1 VTGVEQDVVAIEVVR
16 GGVVECVHRAR
27 AAVTFPDGTSWTLGD
42 ATIPTYPRSSLKPIQ
57 AIAMCR
63 AGLDVT
69 GSELAISAAS
79 HLGEPYHLVAVRS
92 ILAGAGLTEADL
104 QNTPDLPIEADAR
117 IAWIREGRGPER
129 VAQNCSG
136 KHAAMVRTCV
146 RAGWDT
152 ATYLE
157 ADHPLQRLIRETLAE
172 YTAEPIP
179 DPSVDGCGAPAFTT
193 TLVGLARAF
202 GTFAAATDGPARHI
216 ADAYR
221 AYPEYVS
228 GTGHADLAIHR
239 AVPGSS
245 ARAAP
250 RASSPRA
257 CPTVRGS
264 RSRSSTAPSGDA
276 ASSWSTI
283 LTALGVDSPGARRP
297 RDVSRTRAR
306 EACRRGTGRGRAHPG
321 TRLTRLERSAAITAS
336 RAHGSQLA
344 SSPCCTSVASRS
356 TRSSGESVRT
366 QAK

>member
-1 VTGVEQDVVAIEVVR
+1 MTGVEQDVVAIEVVR

-42 ATIPTYPRSSLKPIQ
+42 AVIPTYPRSSLKPIQ

-79 HLGEPYHLVAVRS
+79 HLGEPFHLVAVRS
-92 ILAGAGLTEADL
+92 ILSDAGLTEADL
-104 QNTPDLPIEADAR
+104 QNTPDLPIGAAAR
-117 IAWIREGRGPER
+117 IDWIRQGHGPER

-152 ATYLE
+152 ATYLD

-172 YTAEPIP
+172 YTAESIP

-228 GTGHADLAIHR
+228 GTGYADLALHR
-239 AVPGSS
+239 AVPGLVCKGG
-245 ARAAP
+245 AEGVFAAGLP
-250 RASSPRA
+250 DGTGIALKIVDGA
-257 CPTVRGS
+257 ERG
-264 RSRSSTAPSGDA
+264 RRELMVA
-276 ASSWSTI
+276 I
-283 LTALGVDSPGARRP
+283 LQALGVDSPGL
-297 RDVSRTRAR
+297 
-306 EACRRGTGRGRAHPG
+306 EALATSPVLGHGKPVGEVRVVEGLIPG
-321 TRLTRLERSAAITAS
+321 
-336 RAHGSQLA
+336 LA
-344 SSPCCTSVASRS
+344 
-356 TRSSGESVRT
+356 
-366 QAK
+366 

>member
-1 VTGVEQDVVAIEVVR
+1 VTQAEQDVVAIEVVR

-42 ATIPTYPRSSLKPIQ
+42 AAIPTYPRSSLKPIQ

-63 AGLDVT
+63 AGLELA
-69 GSELAISAAS
+69 GPELAISAAS

-104 QNTPDLPIEADAR
+104 QNTPDLPVEPDAR
-117 IAWIREGRGPER
+117 IAWIREGRGPEA

-136 KHAAMVRTCV
+136 KHAAMVRTC
-146 RAGWDT
+146 RAAGWDT

-202 GTFAAATDGPARHI
+202 GAFAAAGEGPARQI

-228 GTGHADLAIHR
+228 GTGHMDLAIHR
-239 AVPGSS
+239 AVPGLVCKGG
-245 ARAAP
+245 AEGVFAAGLP
-250 RASSPRA
+250 DGTGIALKIVDGA
-257 CPTVRGS
+257 DRG
-264 RSRSSTAPSGDA
+264 RGELMV
-276 ASSWSTI
+276 TI
-283 LTALGVDSPGARRP
+283 LMALGVDSTALQALATSPVLGHGKPVGEVRVVEGLLRRL
-297 RDVSRTRAR
+297 V
-306 EACRRGTGRGRAHPG
+306 
-321 TRLTRLERSAAITAS
+321 
-336 RAHGSQLA
+336 
-344 SSPCCTSVASRS
+344 
-356 TRSSGESVRT
+356 
-366 QAK
+366 

>member
-1 VTGVEQDVVAIEVVR
+1 MTQAEQDVVAIEVVR

-27 AAVTFPDGTSWTLGD
+27 AAVTFPDGTGWTLGD

-63 AGLDVT
+63 AGLDLT
-69 GSELAISAAS
+69 GPELAISAAS

-104 QNTPDLPIEADAR
+104 QNTPDMPIEPDAR
-117 IAWIREGRGPER
+117 IAWIRSGRGPEP

-136 KHAAMVRTCV
+136 KHAAMLRTCV

-157 ADHPLQRLIRETLAE
+157 ADHDLQRLIRETLAE

-179 DPSVDGCGAPAFTT
+179 DPSIDGCGAPAFTT

-202 GTFAAATDGPARHI
+202 GAFAAAGDGPAQQI

-239 AVPGSS
+239 AVPGLVCKGG
-245 ARAAP
+245 AEGVFAAGLP
-250 RASSPRA
+250 DGTGIVLKIVDGAE
-257 CPTVRGS
+257 RG
-264 RSRSSTAPSGDA
+264 RRELMV
-276 ASSWSTI
+276 TI
-283 LTALGVDSPGARRP
+283 LTALGVDRPALDALATSPVLGHGKPVGEVRVVEGLIP
-297 RDVSRTRAR
+297 RL
-306 EACRRGTGRGRAHPG
+306 G
-321 TRLTRLERSAAITAS
+321 
-336 RAHGSQLA
+336 
-344 SSPCCTSVASRS
+344 
-356 TRSSGESVRT
+356 
-366 QAK
+366 

>member
-42 ATIPTYPRSSLKPIQ
+42 AVIPTYPRSSLKPIQ

-79 HLGEPYHLVAVRS
+79 HLGEPFHLVAVRS
-92 ILAGAGLTEADL
+92 ILSDAGLTEADL
-104 QNTPDLPIEADAR
+104 QNTPDLPIGAAAR
-117 IAWIREGRGPER
+117 IDWIREGHGPER

-152 ATYLE
+152 ATYLD

-172 YTAEPIP
+172 YTAESIP

-228 GTGHADLAIHR
+228 GTGYADLALHR
-239 AVPGSS
+239 AVPGLVCKGG
-245 ARAAP
+245 AEGVFAAGLP
-250 RASSPRA
+250 DGTGIALKIVDGA
-257 CPTVRGS
+257 ERG
-264 RSRSSTAPSGDA
+264 RRELMVA
-276 ASSWSTI
+276 I
-283 LTALGVDSPGARRP
+283 LQSLGVDSPGL
-297 RDVSRTRAR
+297 
-306 EACRRGTGRGRAHPG
+306 EALATSPVLGHGKPVGEVRVVEGLIPG
-321 TRLTRLERSAAITAS
+321 
-336 RAHGSQLA
+336 LA
-344 SSPCCTSVASRS
+344 
-356 TRSSGESVRT
+356 
-366 QAK
+366 